1 MGHILHLS
9 LPIRTQEEE
18 KDWLTWAKSLGT
30 GVMCAANLRAFQLP
44 SNWFEETRNV
54 SRAADHLKRTGLGQ
68 RLKVADNCWE
78 LKVAASMPVPW
89 RNQECFV
96 KIIGSC
102 PSHERL
108 YGRHG
113 KGDPWPMAMWPIQVL
128 QGRSSTS
135 LSAKWTKRR
144 VRTNSSLVGFEL
156 MNYD

>member
-102 PSHERL
+102 PSHETDSGIAGTKL
-108 YGRHG
+108 N
-113 KGDPWPMAMWPIQVL
+113 L
-128 QGRSSTS
+128 S
-135 LSAKWTKRR
+135 LREVDQETGEDKQLSCWVWVDELWLADDQ
-144 VRTNSSLVGFEL
+144 L
-156 MNYD
+156 MNYIVTGCG